1 MHRFCLALDLKDN
14 PDLIEE
20 YKAYHAPGKVWPEIR
35 ESIRSAGILDM
46 EIYLTGNRMFMIME
60 VDDTFDAARK
70 AAMDAADP
78 KVQAWEA
85 LMWRFQQ
92 ALPWAADGEKWVM
105 MERIFKLD

>member
-1 MHRFCLALDLKDN
+1 
-14 PDLIEE
+14 
-20 YKAYHAPGKVWPEIR
+20 
-35 ESIRSAGILDM
+35 M